1 MTKIPQQSPDGVVSS
16 RLVRLCG
23 VWLAFAALL
32 IVVQPIHGTL
42 FCLWWIG
49 ERCGKLMSI
58 TERIGIRWQ
67 NYRLAVKKA
76 NKQLSNTHHLHKH
89 E

>member
-1 MTKIPQQSPDGVVSS
+1 MNTTDQPRAVACI
-16 RLVRLCG
+16 RFVRLCG
-23 VWLAFAALL
+23 VWLAFAVLF

-58 TERIGIRWQ
+58 TERIGTKWQ
-67 NYRLAVKKA
+67 NYRLAVNKA
-76 NKQLSNTHHLHKH
+76 NKQLATTHHLHKH

>member
-1 MTKIPQQSPDGVVSS
+1 MKTRFNSDAHGVPLH

-23 VWLAFAALL
+23 VWLVFAALL
-32 IVVQPIHGTL
+32 ILVQPIHGTL

-49 ERCGKLMSI
+49 ERCGKLMNI
-58 TERIGIRWQ
+58 TERIGTKWQ
-67 NYRLAVKKA
+67 NYRLAVNKA
-76 NKQLSNTHHLHKH
+76 NSNSADPPLA